1 MESGEIFGEL
11 SLILGEK
18 RKASI
23 KAIIPSEIIEIKK
36 NALEA
41 ILLSSNL
48 ELHKVIQQMSK
59 ELGKDS
65 DHKLPITQKDL
76 KVMVASSPDVIR
88 ALAFTAS
95 LSLISE
101 DFSVKRVKH
110 GETNKVLMLEEEIL
124 FNQGDPGDKAYM
136 VVSGRLAVIVDKK
149 EVGYMGDGE
158 VFGELALLLNQKRSA
173 TVKSLKPTELIEIDR
188 SGLDKILNSASSNV
202 KSMMLNLCE
211 ELSKRNEFQKIPFS
225 VNELNLLIEEE
236 NDLIT
241 KFARQIFYRLD
252 NQPLM

>member
-1 MESGEIFGEL
+1 M
-11 SLILGEK
+11 
-18 RKASI
+18 
-23 KAIIPSEIIEIKK
+23 
-36 NALEA
+36 
-41 ILLSSNL
+41 
-48 ELHKVIQQMSK
+48 
-59 ELGKDS
+59 
-65 DHKLPITQKDL
+65 
-76 KVMVASSPDVIR
+76 
-88 ALAFTAS
+88 
-95 LSLISE
+95 
-101 DFSVKRVKH
+101 KRVKH

-149 EVGYMGDGE
+149 KVGYMGDGE

-252 NQPLM
+252 KSTSHVE